1 MDPGF
6 PVGVSANPRGG
17 GGPRQLTILANF
29 SKKLHEIEKK
39 FDRRATVTYK
49 ARILYHCHPEYC
61 ECFSKVKV
69 LHLKPD
75 FAIIIV
81 MQTY

>member
-6 PVGVSANPRGG
+6 PVGVNANPRGRG
-17 GGPRQLTILANF
+17 TPTYDFGKF
-29 SKKLHEIEKK
+29 FKKLHEIEKK